1 MIKKITL
8 LIGLFVAMHQIVLAQ
23 GINFSTGTWKEIIQ
37 KAKKEKKI
45 IFVDVYA
52 DWCAPCKTMD
62 KEVFTNDA
70 AGKYFNATFVNYKID
85 AEKGEGVAIAQ
96 KYSVQAYP
104 TLIFVNPNDESLVTK
119 YIGGCDANDLI
130 KRGQQAL
137 EEHLDPMKWSDYL
150 KKIEQKKYDKA
161 FIIKALE
168 KASNSNRNNDALLD
182 IYVNQFASQT
192 FNEEE
197 IQFLV
202 NNTKTL
208 DNAAVNYIAK
218 HLSFQQRDAF
228 MEEFTAELNM
238 GTYEKAVEQK
248 RPEILDRIKD
258 NQYQIN
264 KSQSIPTHF
273 YYLQKYYNALG
284 DTANYWSTVER
295 EVNYYMNKANK
306 DYQIDDSLAF
316 EEIQQNYKKQ
326 LSLYGVPESEHKKTI
341 AEALQKNPEARISVS
356 YMSAMQIN
364 EHITNLLMQHSKDKY
379 WMQKAEKWGEKML
392 ALVDNY
398 PEYKSYFSIS
408 NAYVLAANGKKEQAI
423 NNLKAALTGAKNNK
437 ELTQSINDTI
447 LQLQ

>member
-1 MIKKITL
+1 MIKKISL
-8 LIGLFVAMHQIVLAQ
+8 IIGLFVAMHQIVLAQ
-23 GINFSTGTWKEIIQ
+23 GINFNTGSWKEIIQ

-62 KEVFTNDA
+62 KEVFTNEA
-70 AGKYFNATFVNYKID
+70 AGKYFNSTFVNYKID
-85 AEKGEGVAIAQ
+85 AEKGEGITLAQ

-119 YIGGCDANDLI
+119 NIGGCDAKDLVI
-130 KRGQQAL
+130 KGQLAM
-137 EEHLDPMKWSDYL
+137 EEYLDPMKWSDYL
-150 KKIEQKKYDKA
+150 TRIEQKKYDKA

-168 KASNSNRNNDALLD
+168 KASNSNRNNDAILN
-182 IYVNQFASQT
+182 IYVKEFANKD

-197 IQFLV
+197 IQFIV
-202 NNTKTL
+202 NHTKTL
-208 DNAAVNYIAK
+208 DNEAITYIANQ
-218 HLSFQQRDAF
+218 LSFQQRDAF
-228 MEEFTAELNM
+228 MEEFTTELNM
-238 GTYEKAVEQK
+238 GTYEKAVELK
-248 RPEILDRIKD
+248 NPAILDRIK
-258 NQYQIN
+258 NNTYQLN
-264 KSQSIPTHF
+264 NSQTIPTHF

-284 DTANYWSTVER
+284 DTTNYWSTVER
-295 EVNYYMNKANK
+295 EVNFYMNKALK
-306 DYQIDDSLAF
+306 DYKFDDSVAF

-341 AEALQKNPEARISVS
+341 TEALAQNPQARISVS

-364 EHITNLLMQHSKDKY
+364 EHITNLLMQHSKDKN

-392 ALVDNY
+392 ALVENY
-398 PEYKSYFSIS
+398 PEYKSYFAIS
-408 NAYVLAANGKKEQAI
+408 NAYVLASNGKKEQALS
-423 NNLKAALTGAKNNK
+423 NLKAALTGAKNNK